1 MNKLA
6 TSGAMLLGV
15 LSHVSLVCLTQ
26 GLSGEALLGLVT
38 GISGSFFT
46 DTVKSLLQGRT
57 KTWFF
62 RAHPDDLNHS
72 IKKLFVASIG
82 DALDNIQVLY
92 EESPITPQERQGARK
107 AFKKLKQALHSKAE
121 DIIKSASIDDLHINN
136 FIHSGYADTSVTS
149 YLLRELEGCDLSPKL
164 RSFIAQHYPTQ
175 IQLCFGEGLKSPAN
189 HEAWVAYQR
198 LMSDELRDLLQ
209 GLQAEQREIREDL
222 KDLKL
227 GQGLDPEQMKELRR
241 LGDLLSDPKQ
251 FELHLSESLGLS
263 LGKLEELAN
272 RLIQITTETHHTVQ
286 ELKQLQQEQTKRIK
300 RVQYLMGTVLL
311 LCLIAVG
318 AMTIAI
324 LRAPFNQ
331 TIQIHGWRGK
341 AHIPLRDLGSITLST
356 GGKTYRGEI
365 DSQGQVLIADLPHSS
380 SGEQARI
387 QIEDTEGLPYFCQ
400 DSIVQLHRG
409 ETLYIAVGLVGI
421 DRATGIIKDEVTQE
435 PIPHAVVRIAGVETQ
450 TNERGEFTLPIPTAR
465 QAEEQEIE
473 VTKAGYQSYRATY
486 TMIGEQAIRLFLSPR

>member
-1 MNKLA
+1 MNQLA
-6 TSGAMLLGV
+6 TTGSILLGA
-15 LSHVSLVCLTQ
+15 LSHISLVCLSQ
-26 GLSGEALLGLVT
+26 GLSTEALLSIATGVSGNLVSDMLQ
-38 GISGSFFT
+38 G
-46 DTVKSLLQGRT
+46 LLQGKAKNWLFRT
-57 KTWFF
+57 
-62 RAHPDDLNHS
+62 HPNDLNHS
-72 IKKLFVASIG
+72 IKRLFVSSI
-82 DALDNIQVLY
+82 DNALSNIHILY
-92 EESPITPQERQGARK
+92 EESGLTSQEKREAKR

-136 FIHSGYADTSVTS
+136 FIHSGYADSSITS

-198 LMSDELRDLLQ
+198 LMSDELRGLLQ

-251 FELHLSESLGLS
+251 FELHLNESLGLS

-300 RVQYLMGTVLL
+300 RAQYLMGTVLL

-341 AHIPLRDLGSITLST
+341 THIPLRDLGSLTLST

-380 SGEQARI
+380 SGEPARI

-473 VTKAGYQSYRATY
+473 VTKAGYQSYRASY